1 MTPACRRCPEPKM
14 ALITST
20 RGRGPS
26 GEVIEVQ
33 VALCQPCR
41 QKAAK
46 ENQAAKERMTGK
58 DVRP

>member
-1 MTPACRRCPEPKM
+1 M